1 MEHMIRKYSN
11 GEVTVVWQPNKCIHS
26 SICWRNPEGL
36 PEVFRPDEK
45 PWIDIY
51 AAETDEIIETV
62 KKCPSRALT
71 YFMNETESAPDEVE
85 DEKQEGKSDCV
96 VTVMNNGPLLIYGNI
111 TIKDAKGNEIQRSN
125 VTSFCRC
132 ALSKQKPF
140 CDGTHHYIQ
149 FDE

>member
-1 MEHMIRKYSN
+1 MEHSIKKYSN
-11 GEVTVVWQPNKCIHS
+11 GEVTVVWQPDKCIHS
-26 SICWRNPEGL
+26 SICWRNPGGL
-36 PEVFRPDEK
+36 PDVFRPDEK

-62 KKCPSRALT
+62 KKCPSLALT

-96 VTVMNNGPLLIYGNI
+96 VSVMKNGPLLIYGNI
-111 TIKDAKGNEIQRSN
+111 TIKDAMGSETKRSN

-132 ALSKQKPF
+132 GLSKQKPF
-140 CDGTHHYIQ
+140 CDGTHFDIQ